1 MKVILNTVVI
11 PLKKYKKLWV
21 QPRRYYIIMAGL
33 YRSFVREIVVTKVNK
48 YLANA

>member
-21 QPRRYYIIMAGL
+21 QPRRYYIITAGL
-33 YRSFVREIVVTKVNK
+33 DLSFVRKIVVTKVNK